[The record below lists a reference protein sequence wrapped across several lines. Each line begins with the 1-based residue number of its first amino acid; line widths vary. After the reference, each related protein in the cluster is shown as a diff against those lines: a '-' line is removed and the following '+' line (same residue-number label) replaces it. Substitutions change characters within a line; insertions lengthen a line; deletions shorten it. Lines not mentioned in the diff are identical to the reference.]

1 MTIRLVCAAA
11 AVLTAM
17 GCAVGC
23 AHAQSYHDK
32 PIHIISGTQ
41 VGTSGDLAGRMLA
54 QKLTAQL
61 GQPVVF
67 ESRPGA
73 NGQIAA
79 NYLKTLPPD
88 GANILYTASSTVV
101 TGPLMSRN
109 VGFDTFKDFTPI
121 SQAVGAP
128 LYLVAN
134 AELGVDTTAGLVAY
148 ARKNPGKL
156 NYGSVGRGSVF
167 HFQGEAMK
175 VAAGIDM
182 LHVPYT
188 GANNANIIG
197 DLLANRVQVYFP
209 AYPATLAA
217 LPTGKIKLLGV
228 FLDQRTKQRPDLPIV
243 KEALPTL
250 TTVPSWFGFMG
261 PAGLP
266 APIVARLETEIRNAL
281 QDPEISKKLE
291 EVGIIPIGSTGAEM
305 ANRLRSQT
313 DELARL
319 AKQVGIQ
326 PD

>member
-1 MTIRLVCAAA
+1 MTIR
-11 AVLTAM
+11 TI
-17 GCAVGC
+17 CAVTAALLATIIG
-23 AHAQSYHDK
+23 AQAQAYPDK
-32 PIHIISGTQ
+32 TIHIVSGTQ

-67 ESRPGA
+67 ESKPGA

-88 GANILYTASSTVV
+88 GYNILYAASSTLI
-101 TGPLMSRN
+101 TGPLMNRN
-109 VGFDTFKDFTPI
+109 VGFDTFSDFTPVSI
-121 SQAVGAP
+121 AVGAP

-134 AELGVDTTAGLVAY
+134 SELGVDTIAGLIDY
-148 ARKNPGKL
+148 AKKNPGKL

-228 FLDQRTKQRPDLPIV
+228 FLDQRTAQRPDLPTV
-243 KEALPTL
+243 KEVLPSL
-250 TTVPSWFGFMG
+250 VTVPSWFGFLG
-261 PAGLP
+261 PTGLP
-266 APIVARLETEIRNAL
+266 APVVGRLQHEVQQAL
-281 QDPEISKKLE
+281 QDAEISKKLG
-291 EVGIIPIGSTGAEM
+291 EVGIIPVGSTAPEM
-305 ANRLRSQT
+305 ATLMRKYT
-313 DELARL
+313 DDLSRL
-319 AKQVGIQ
+319 AKQAAIE
-326 PD
+326 PN

>member
-1 MTIRLVCAAA
+1 MTIRLACATA

-17 GCAVGC
+17 GCAMGC
-23 AHAQSYHDK
+23 AHAQSYPDK

-88 GANILYTASSTVV
+88 GTNILYTASSTVV

-134 AELGVDTTAGLVAY
+134 SELGVDTTAGLVEY
-148 ARKNPGKL
+148 AKKNPGQL

-175 VAAGIDM
+175 VACSRCRQMSRRRQRCVLITEKRRVPTSSGVRSDVWLRTEAVAYRIPLRRNIEGRKIRSNDPGIRG
-182 LHVPYT
+182 T
-188 GANNANIIG
+188 SA
-197 DLLANRVQVYFP
+197 
-209 AYPATLAA
+209 
-217 LPTGKIKLLGV
+217 
-228 FLDQRTKQRPDLPIV
+228 
-243 KEALPTL
+243 
-250 TTVPSWFGFMG
+250 
-261 PAGLP
+261 
-266 APIVARLETEIRNAL
+266 
-281 QDPEISKKLE
+281 
-291 EVGIIPIGSTGAEM
+291 
-305 ANRLRSQT
+305 
-313 DELARL
+313 
-319 AKQVGIQ
+319 
-326 PD
+326 

>member
-11 AVLTAM
+11 VVLAAIGRAM
-17 GCAVGC
+17 GC
-23 AHAQSYHDK
+23 AHAQSYPDK

-88 GANILYTASSTVV
+88 GSNILYTASSTVV

-134 AELGVDTTAGLVAY
+134 SELGVDTTAALVEY
-148 ARKNPGKL
+148 AKKNPGKL

-217 LPTGKIKLLGV
+217 LPTGKIKLLGI
-228 FLDQRTKQRPDLPIV
+228 FLDQRTKQRPDLPTV
-243 KEALPTL
+243 KEALPNL

-266 APIVARLETEIRNAL
+266 APIVARLETEIRKAL
-281 QDPEISKKLE
+281 EDPEISKKLE

-305 ANRLRSQT
+305 AIRLRSQT

>member
-1 MTIRLVCAAA
+1 
-11 AVLTAM
+11 
-17 GCAVGC
+17 
-23 AHAQSYHDK
+23 
-32 PIHIISGTQ
+32 
-41 VGTSGDLAGRMLA
+41 
-54 QKLTAQL
+54 
-61 GQPVVF
+61 VF

-101 TGPLMSRN
+101 TGPLMSKS

-134 AELGVDTTAGLVAY
+134 SELGVDTTAALVEY
-148 ARKNPGKL
+148 AKKNPGKL

-217 LPTGKIKLLGV
+217 LPTGKIKLLGI
-228 FLDQRTKQRPDLPIV
+228 FFDQRTKQRPDLPTV
-243 KEALPTL
+243 KETLPNL

-266 APIVARLETEIRNAL
+266 APIVARLETEVRKAL
-281 QDPEISKKLE
+281 EDPEISSKLE
-291 EVGIIPIGSTGAEM
+291 EVGIIAIGSTGAEM
-305 ANRLRSQT
+305 ANRLRKQT

-319 AKQVGIQ
+319 AKQVGIE
-326 PD
+326 PN

>member
-1 MTIRLVCAAA
+1 MTIRAAFAGA
-11 AVLTAM
+11 AMVAAT
-17 GCAVGC
+17 VC
-23 AHAQSYHDK
+23 AHAQSFAQSYPDK
-32 PIHIISGTQ
+32 PIRIVTGTQ
-41 VGTSGDLAGRMLA
+41 TGTSGDLAGRLLA
-54 QKLTAQL
+54 QKLTAQM

-79 NYLKTLPPD
+79 NYVKTQEPD
-88 GANILYTASSTVV
+88 GYTILYVASSTVV
-101 TGPLMSRN
+101 TGPLMSKST
-109 VGFDTFKDFTPI
+109 GFDTFKDFTPI
-121 SQAVGAP
+121 SNAVGAP

-134 AELGVDTTAGLVAY
+134 SELGVDTTAGLVDY
-148 ARKNPGKL
+148 AKKNPGRL

-188 GANNANIIG
+188 GANNANIIA

-228 FLDQRTKQRPDLPIV
+228 FYDERTKQRPDLPTV
-243 KEALPTL
+243 KEALPNL

-266 APIVARLETEIRNAL
+266 APIVARLETEVRKAL
-281 QDPEISKKLE
+281 EDPEISKKLE

-305 ANRLRSQT
+305 ASRLRSQT
-313 DELARL
+313 DELTRL

-326 PD
+326 PE